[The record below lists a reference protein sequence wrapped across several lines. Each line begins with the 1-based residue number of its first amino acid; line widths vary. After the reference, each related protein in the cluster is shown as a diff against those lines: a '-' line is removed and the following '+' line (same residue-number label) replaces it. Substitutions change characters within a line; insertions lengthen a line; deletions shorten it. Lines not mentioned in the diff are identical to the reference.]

1 MRRFRLSRAMV
12 VASMVTLLCAS
23 AHAADDKDKPE
34 FPPDQLEQMV
44 APIALYPDPLLTN
57 ILMASTYP
65 LEVVQ
70 ADRWVKA
77 NPDVKGAALDKA
89 LEPQTWDVSVKSLTK
104 VPDVLGR
111 MSQNLDWTSDL
122 GDAFLGQQQD
132 VLAAIQRM
140 RKKAEGNGAL
150 KDSKEQ
156 KVVVEKTTEKEIIKI
171 VPADPQVIYVPTYSA
186 PVVYGS
192 AWSYP
197 SYYYPPMYTYPP
209 GYVAT
214 TSLVSF
220 GVGMAVGAAVW
231 GNCNWGGGWSGCC
244 GGYGHN
250 DIDFDRNVNVNGDVN
265 IGRGAGSS
273 NKMGKWEHNPEHRRG
288 VSYRNEN
295 VSKRYQGQQ
304 GAQRREMSREQAR
317 GYQREGGVTRG
328 EGGRGAQAGT
338 QQARGG
344 DRARSGAE
352 RTGGDRSGD
361 RGGVR
366 QPGTQSG
373 GNRAGGRETTAGRDG
388 SRGGGRDA
396 GAFSGGSGSF
406 DRSASQRGAASR
418 GGYGGGSS
426 GGSRGSYGGSR
437 DYGGSGG
444 RQYGGSGGGSRGGG
458 GYGGGSRGGGGGG
471 SRGGGGGGGRGGGGR
486 GGRR

>member
-1 MRRFRLSRAMV
+1 MRRNVRARVGMWLLSFV
-12 VASMVTLLCAS
+12 VAFGVGQAR
-23 AHAADDKDKPE
+23 AAGGDDKPD
-34 FPPDQLEQMV
+34 FPAAQLEQMV

-77 NPDVKGAALDKA
+77 NPEVKGSALDKA
-89 LEPQTWDVSVKSLTK
+89 LESQTWDVSVKSLAK
-104 VPDVLGR
+104 VPDVLAR

-140 RKKAEGNGAL
+140 RKKAEDNGAL
-150 KDSKEQ
+150 KDTKEQ
-156 KVVVEKTTEKEIIKI
+156 KVVVEKVVEKTVEKEVIKI

-197 SYYYPPMYTYPP
+197 SYYYPPMYAYPP

-231 GNCNWGGGWSGCC
+231 GNCNWGGGYAGCC
-244 GGYGHN
+244 GSWGHN
-250 DIDFDRNVNVNGDVN
+250 DVNIDRNVNVGGDVN
-265 IGRGAGSS
+265 IGRGAGS
-273 NKMGKWEHNPEHRRG
+273 NNNMGRWEHNSEHRRG

-295 VSKRYQGQQ
+295 VANRYQGQQ

-317 GYQREGGVTRG
+317 GYQQQGGVTHG
-328 EGGRGAQAGT
+328 QGGRGVQAAT

-344 DRARSGAE
+344 ATGDRARAGAADRGGARQPSAQARSGA
-352 RTGGDRSGD
+352 D
-361 RGGVR
+361 RGVVP
-366 QPGTQSG
+366 QPSAPRG
-373 GNRAGGRETTAGRDG
+373 GGAGRDYGG
-388 SRGGGRDA
+388 SRDS
-396 GAFSGGSGSF
+396 AFNSRSGSF
-406 DRSASQRGAASR
+406 DRDASQRGAASR
-418 GGYGGGSS
+418 GGYGSGS
-426 GGSRGSYGGSR
+426 
-437 DYGGSGG
+437 
-444 RQYGGSGGGSRGGG
+444 SGGGSRGSGSG
-458 GYGGGSRGGGGGG
+458 SGSYGGGSRGGGG
-471 SRGGGGGGGRGGGGR
+471 R